1 MITCKLKGGLGNQ
14 LFQIFAVIA
23 YSLRNKKNFKFLY
36 SKQVESITPR
46 HSYWDSFLTSLKSFT
61 LTTLPQ
67 MNIVN
72 FKDFEYKEMTLI
84 EDENVMFN
92 GYFQSYK
99 FFQDKQDDIYR
110 LIRLQTQ
117 QKECINK
124 YNLDLSNTI
133 SMHFRIGDYKKLG
146 FFHPIMGFDYYKNSL
161 TSILS
166 SCPPRPYKI
175 LYFCESEDNDI
186 VLNIINELKGV
197 FPVLVFEKASDEIE
211 DWEQMLV
218 MSSCEHNI
226 IANSCSTED

>member
-1 MITCKLKGGLGNQ
+1 
-14 LFQIFAVIA
+14 
-23 YSLRNKKNFKFLY
+23 
-36 SKQVESITPR
+36 
-46 HSYWDSFLTSLKSFT
+46 
-61 LTTLPQ
+61 

-161 TSILS
+161 TSISL
-166 SCPPRPYKI
+166 
-175 LYFCESEDNDI
+175 F
-186 VLNIINELKGV
+186 
-197 FPVLVFEKASDEIE
+197 
-211 DWEQMLV
+211 
-218 MSSCEHNI
+218 MSST
-226 IANSCSTED
+226 SL